1 MRRVVVW
8 DCGVPGEKLS
18 RGLNSNGGVTVGP
31 VTPPFSFKWCV
42 IVGSSSVVRVND
54 PQDPRLAA
62 YADLR
67 HRSTR
72 PDDGFFVAEGRL
84 VVDELITSRYRL
96 DSLLLDETLVEEFA
110 PKVPDG
116 VPIYAVSKSRIREI
130 VGFDF
135 HRGVLACGVR
145 EPLGSFASF
154 MAEPE
159 DSSSDSPRVTL
170 APIGVSEAT
179 NLGVILRTAAGFGI
193 DRVLL
198 GPATCD
204 PFSRRV
210 IRTSMAAVFKARF
223 YRLDD
228 PSTQL
233 RELSGRGRIRTVATT
248 LRDDATPIERFP
260 TGDRDVVL
268 LLGSEAK
275 GLSRDIE
282 DAATDRV
289 TIPMRLG
296 VDSLNVNVAAAIFLY
311 ELTRGKMTRGATPM
325 TESRHG

>member
-1 MRRVVVW
+1 M
-8 DCGVPGEKLS
+8 
-18 RGLNSNGGVTVGP
+18 
-31 VTPPFSFKWCV
+31 
-42 IVGSSSVVRVND
+42 VGSSSVVRVDD

-72 PDDGFFVAEGRL
+72 PDDGFFVAEGRF
-84 VVDELITSRYRL
+84 VVDELITSRYPL
-96 DSLLLDETLVEEFA
+96 ASLLLDESLVEEFA
-110 PKVPDG
+110 RRVPDG
-116 VPIYAVSKSRIREI
+116 VPLYAVSKSRIREI

-135 HRGVLACGVR
+135 HRGVVACGVR
-145 EPLGSFASF
+145 EPFGSFASF
-154 MAEPE
+154 LAGHEGP
-159 DSSSDSPRVTL
+159 SARSPRVTL
-170 APIGVSEAT
+170 APIGVSEPT
-179 NLGVILRTAAGFGI
+179 NLGVILRTAAGFGV

-210 IRTSMAAVFKARF
+210 IRTSMAATLKAHF

-228 PSTQL
+228 PPAQL
-233 RELSGRGRIRTVATT
+233 REAAARGGLRTVATT
-248 LRDDATPIERFP
+248 LRGDAIPIERFAAD
-260 TGDRDVVL
+260 GRGVVL

-282 DAATDRV
+282 DAATDRL

-311 ELTRGKMTRGATPM
+311 ELTRVEQWTGGRTPDTRSP
-325 TESRHG
+325 HG

>member
-1 MRRVVVW
+1 M
-8 DCGVPGEKLS
+8 
-18 RGLNSNGGVTVGP
+18 
-31 VTPPFSFKWCV
+31 
-42 IVGSSSVVRVND
+42 IVGSSTVVRVDD

-84 VVDELITSRYRL
+84 VVDELIASRYRL
-96 DSLLLDETLVEEFA
+96 ASLLLDEALVEEFA
-110 PKVPDG
+110 PKVPEG
-116 VPIYAVSKSRIREI
+116 VPVYAVSKLRIREI

-135 HRGVLACGVR
+135 HRGVLACGIR
-145 EPLGSFASF
+145 EPLASFASF
-154 MAEPE
+154 LTEPE
-159 DSSSDSPRVTL
+159 DSPSASPRVSL

-179 NLGVILRTAAGFGI
+179 NLGVILRTATGFGI

-210 IRTSMAAVFKARF
+210 IRTSMAAAFKLRF
-223 YRLDD
+223 YRLDA

-233 RELSGRGRIRTVATT
+233 RELSARDHIRTVATT
-248 LRDDATPIERFP
+248 LRDGATPIERFA
-260 TGDRDVVL
+260 TDDREAVL

-311 ELTRGKMTRGATPM
+311 ELTRGNGR
-325 TESRHG
+325 EERRR